1 MYEIINIREKS
12 EIKQRVAKWFHSKWG
27 IPIEAYKESLEFALK
42 DNVNIPSWYICLNKD
57 EIIGGLGII
66 ENDFHNRKD
75 LTPNICAL
83 YVEEEYRSQG
93 IAGNL
98 LTFVYDDMKS
108 KGIDTLYLV
117 TEHTSFYEK
126 YGLQFLC
133 MVKSDEDDEMMRMY
147 IYKK

>member
-1 MYEIINIREKS
+1 M
-12 EIKQRVAKWFHSKWG
+12 
-27 IPIEAYKESLEFALK
+27 
-42 DNVNIPSWYICLNKD
+42 NKD